1 MRISDWSSDVCSSDL
16 VIVNDFHA
24 MMVAVSTGV
33 AMGMIAEPTAK
44 ALAEAGELELLLT
57 DHAATTSGPFLYY
70 PRRKQVM
77 PTLRASIDYV
87 RQYLPQDKNT
97 PTLKGVSTARE
108 QKHLLPPTKK
118 RK

>member
-1 MRISDWSSDVCSSDL
+1 MMPWTFARGNREFEVAVTGP

-57 DHAATTSGPFLYY
+57 DHAATPSGLFHSY
-70 PRRKQVM
+70 PSRNPVM
-77 PTLRASIDYV
+77 PKPRAFSDYV
-87 RQYLPQDKNT
+87 PSYLPPDKTT
-97 PTLKGVSTARE
+97 PTF
-108 QKHLLPPTKK
+108 K
-118 RK
+118 RV